1 MRPTDR
7 ISAVLCAAVCAA
19 VTAVT
24 WLKATLS
31 GCAALGFGLTARQ
44 PRGDAGSHADPG
56 EQDQRRDYH
65 ATSVAA
71 AFR

>member
-1 MRPTDR
+1 
-7 ISAVLCAAVCAA
+7 

-44 PRGDAGSHADPG
+44 PRGDAGSHADPDK
-56 EQDQRRDYH
+56 QDQRRDDDD

-71 AFR
+71 ALR